1 MREKTLCIMFLTVL
15 NYFSGHLNNKRL
27 EPHSVFVSSL
37 NIAIRAVNKGRNL
50 HISTV
55 MSEQA

>member
-1 MREKTLCIMFLTVL
+1 MFLTVL
-15 NYFSGHLNNKRL
+15 NNFSCYMNNKRL

-55 MSEQA
+55 IPEQA

>member
-1 MREKTLCIMFLTVL
+1 MFLTVL
-15 NYFSGHLNNKRL
+15 NNFSCYLNNKRL

-55 MSEQA
+55 IPEQA